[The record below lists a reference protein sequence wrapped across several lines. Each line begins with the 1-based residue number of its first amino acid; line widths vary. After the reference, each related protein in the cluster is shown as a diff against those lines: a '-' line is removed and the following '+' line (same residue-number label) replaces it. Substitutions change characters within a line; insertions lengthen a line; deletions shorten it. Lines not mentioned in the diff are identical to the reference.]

1 MEVLRPCVL
10 VKATIWYENYLACS
24 TLACSGPTASAQTR
38 TSWLSLSER
47 SIPPSPPR
55 YHLSAVHR
63 HFRPLA
69 SISLCGRLSRARAA
83 SPLQRVFCLHSAAIA
98 KSPGADIVEYKW
110 PHFQYPR
117 HHRARNGA
125 KMSSSEDDTPRVKAK
140 NQGEFGDDIPR
151 KHRRF
156 HARRGLLS
164 RDEPSRSPKL
174 KLPFSFTTVSLHPPP
189 SPSTTL
195 HDRHD

>member
-1 MEVLRPCVL
+1 VGRPLVPRLELRG
-10 VKATIWYENYLACS
+10 Y
-24 TLACSGPTASAQTR
+24 
-38 TSWLSLSER
+38 
-47 SIPPSPPR
+47 PSQNEAFLLRRPDITCLLPI
-55 YHLSAVHR
+55 AI
-63 HFRPLA
+63 FRPLA

-125 KMSSSEDDTPRVKAK
+125 KMSSSEDDTPLVKAK
-140 NQGEFGDDIPR
+140 SQGEFGDDIPR